1 MLQVS
6 HVDLSYGREKVVQD
20 ISFSLNAGELLS
32 IIGPNGS
39 GKSTLLKAILGIKKI
54 DHGMILINGLPPR
67 KAVSQCNIA
76 YLPQQSHVNILL
88 PLTVYDV
95 AAQGFQSKKI
105 GVLSPTEKDAIEEV
119 LLKVKMS
126 DKKSELFMNL
136 SGGQRQRTLL
146 ALALATKPS
155 FLCLDEP
162 TNALD
167 IATIE
172 QIYEILSELK
182 KENTGI
188 LLISHDISSIVSHS
202 DKIGVLMKTMHY
214 FGSPY
219 FLPET
224 VIHQVF
230 GTHIKIIPDD
240 PNCQECSRSGN
251 YKR

>member
-6 HVDLSYGREKVVQD
+6 HVDLSYGQEIVVQD
-20 ISFSLNAGELLS
+20 VSFSLNPGELLS

-39 GKSTLLKAILGIKKI
+39 GKSTLLKAILGIKSV
-54 DHGMILINGLPPR
+54 DQGTILINGLPPQ
-67 KAVSQCNIA
+67 KAVTQFEIA
-76 YLPQQSHVNILL
+76 YLPQQSHVNILV

-95 AAQGFQSKKI
+95 AAQGLQSKKF
-105 GVLSPTEKDAIEEV
+105 GALSAIEKNIVEEV
-119 LLKVKMS
+119 LVKVNMF
-126 DKKSELFMNL
+126 DKKDELFMHL
-136 SGGQRQRTLL
+136 SGGQRQKVLL
-146 ALALATKPS
+146 ALALATKPKL
-155 FLCLDEP
+155 LCLDEP

-182 KENTGI
+182 KENTAI

-202 DKIGVLMKTMHY
+202 DRIIVLMKTMHY
-214 FGSPY
+214 VGSPY
-219 FLPET
+219 YLPET

-240 PNCQECSRSGN
+240 PNCPECSRSD